1 MVSNMKDIITFS
13 LANDDHEQELK
24 ILQSLLK
31 DTGIAASIT
40 KYSAGD
46 KTSSILSISYDIDV
60 IRVKKKRN
68 AGRHYVGH
76 VGRYTVCE
84 IKKMQETMTNK
95 EIAKLK
101 KIYDITQIHS
111 KVLPPRHKSSLDL
124 LQRHF

>member
-76 VGRYTVCE
+76 VGRYTVCQ

-95 EIAKLK
+95 EIAKLLGLSERSFYRRLK
-101 KIYDITQIHS
+101 ENALSDDS
-111 KVLPPRHKSSLDL
+111 EEFL
-124 LQRHF
+124 